1 MCTLCIIVDTYGLL
15 KTFPFV
21 KHNSSNRSLARPPTV
36 KTSHSDHYT
45 FDPFQTQVHC
55 RLTDM
60 YYLLLCPFPLFWMGV
75 SHPRQDFPIKT
86 LTFLPLSKGGLE
98 TDNRRGCVTFRKR
111 GRREVGGE
119 QVVVAC
125 CALSSG
131 CPLPTFWQQKINVRD
146 ATYTDYPPRKC
157 E

>member
-1 MCTLCIIVDTYGLL
+1 MLLVLLYRYVYTVLIYNTLCYTYGLL

-60 YYLLLCPFPLFWMGV
+60 YYTYSYVPSPYFEWGIPTPGRIFP
-75 SHPRQDFPIKT
+75 
-86 LTFLPLSKGGLE
+86 
-98 TDNRRGCVTFRKR
+98 
-111 GRREVGGE
+111 
-119 QVVVAC
+119 
-125 CALSSG
+125 
-131 CPLPTFWQQKINVRD
+131 
-146 ATYTDYPPRKC
+146 
-157 E
+157 